1 MSDTQDYIPNSGQRE
16 KQTYPHNLPE
26 SRRERTASTYEISIA
41 FLSTQTKKNS
51 TIKKPQK
58 LGVVAGTHPQY
69 QHSGG

>member
-41 FLSTQTKKNS
+41 FLSTQTKK
-51 TIKKPQK
+51 TAP
-58 LGVVAGTHPQY
+58 
-69 QHSGG
+69 